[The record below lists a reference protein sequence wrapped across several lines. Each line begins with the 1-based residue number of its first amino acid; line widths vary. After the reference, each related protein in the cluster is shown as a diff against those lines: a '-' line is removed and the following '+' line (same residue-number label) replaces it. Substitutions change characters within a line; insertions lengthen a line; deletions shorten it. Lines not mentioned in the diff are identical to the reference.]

1 MHQNEPKNNERQSG
15 RNPDSMVL
23 SRSPTRYTTWSMRRL
38 SSLANWRAVSTS
50 WGAVS
55 VDAMAISHLH
65 TYTHTYKRCTL
76 SLSTFHCQCHCH
88 CHTHTTHTHIHT
100 SKHRH
105 SLTRHKDLT
114 EEELET
120 QGTASQIGYRL
131 KDKAELNCVLQIE
144 MKLRGIGSAE
154 MKRMWGGM
162 PRELLWKSGEVHGQG
177 GRNWQNL

>member
-1 MHQNEPKNNERQSG
+1 
-15 RNPDSMVL
+15 MVL

-38 SSLANWRAVSTS
+38 SFLANWRAVSTS

-65 TYTHTYKRCTL
+65 TYIHTYVA
-76 SLSTFHCQCHCH
+76 HCH
-88 CHTHTTHTHIHT
+88 SQLSIAIAVAPHTHIHT
-100 SKHRH
+100 FKHRH
-105 SLTRHKDLT
+105 SLTRHKDLA

-131 KDKAELNCVLQIE
+131 KDRAESNCVLQIE

-154 MKRMWGGM
+154 MKRM
-162 PRELLWKSGEVHGQG
+162 
-177 GRNWQNL
+177 